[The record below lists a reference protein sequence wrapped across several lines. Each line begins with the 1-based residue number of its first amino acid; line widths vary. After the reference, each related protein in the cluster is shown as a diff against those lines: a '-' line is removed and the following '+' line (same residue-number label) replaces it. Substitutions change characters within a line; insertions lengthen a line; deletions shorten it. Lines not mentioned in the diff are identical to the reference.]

1 MTKAQKT
8 IAFSS
13 SLIFAVAVFLF
24 FRFLYSYHIH
34 YQEQFQLFEF
44 TGAYFADVVSV
55 PGGLADYLGR
65 FLTQFCFSA
74 LWGSVVMAFVL
85 AALQLVSFLAV
96 GRRTLLFY
104 ALSFVPSAFV
114 WAFLCDENA
123 LAGAAVA
130 LILCILAGWCFSGR
144 AGSKA
149 VLALKCVMVPVAY
162 FLCGPIA
169 MVYVFLAFRKERWW
183 MLLSALLLLVLSP
196 VVAEM
201 LTQYPLSRL
210 ARGVHYYRYYNFNP
224 YLLWAALLSLILIVC
239 VSGLRFLSNKRFSGT
254 AAGITALL
262 IVLGSATLLVRS
274 RADMDKEEIMK
285 YDFLSSNRMWNR
297 MMMCADVKNPSQP
310 ISVACLNMALS
321 QSGRMADHMFDY
333 FQNGPQGLLPDFVKE
348 TTSAMATAEFYY
360 HLGMINTAQRFTFE
374 AEESIPDFQKSAR
387 CYRML
392 VRTNIINGDYEVALK
407 YIEALKHTLFHA
419 SWAREAEDL
428 IYGGDAAVDA
438 DPEYGR
444 MRALR
449 FRSRDFLFSD
459 REMDSMLGLLYLE
472 NKDNRTAFEYL
483 LSWSLLKKDISRFKE
498 CLGLVSYP
506 ILPEVYQEALLLDW
520 AQNNAGGGVPS
531 FIEPHIASVFNRF
544 ISDVRAD
551 KPKEYMEKKYGSTYW
566 YYYFYRYNDYPV

>member
-24 FRFLYSYHIH
+24 FRFIYPYHIH
-34 YQEQFQLFEF
+34 YQEQLQLFEF
-44 TGAYFADVVSV
+44 TGAYFTDVVSV
-55 PGGLADYLGR
+55 PGGFADYIGR
-65 FLTQFCFSA
+65 FLTQFCHSA
-74 LWGSVVMAFVL
+74 LWGSLAMALVVVSVQAVSYL
-85 AALQLVSFLAV
+85 AA

-104 ALSFVPSAFV
+104 ALSFVPSV
-114 WAFLCDENA
+114 LVLAFLCDENA
-123 LAGAAVA
+123 LTGAAVA
-130 LILCILAGWCFSGR
+130 LILCIAAGWILRGK

-149 VLALKCVMVPVAY
+149 ILVLKCVMVPVTY
-162 FLCGPIA
+162 FLCGPLAI
-169 MVYVFLAFRKERWW
+169 VYVFLAFMEERWW
-183 MLLSALLLLVLSP
+183 ILLTAVLLLVLSP
-196 VVAEM
+196 FVAEQ

-224 YLLWAALLSLILIVC
+224 YLLWAAVLSLILIVC

-262 IVLGSATLLVRS
+262 IVLGPATLLVRS

-285 YDFLSSNRMWNR
+285 YDFMTSYRMWNR
-297 MMMCADVKNPSQP
+297 MMMAADEKNPSKP
-310 ISVACLNMALS
+310 LSVACLNMALS
-321 QSGRMADHMFDY
+321 QAGRMSEHMFDY
-333 FQNGPQGLLPDFVKE
+333 FQNGPQGLLPDFIKE
-348 TTSAMATAEFYY
+348 TISSMATAELYY
-360 HLGMINTAQRFTFE
+360 HLGMVNTAQRFTFE
-374 AEESIPDFQKSAR
+374 AQEAIPDFQKSAR

-392 VRTNIINGDYEVALK
+392 VRTNIINGDYAVALK
-407 YIEALKHTLFHA
+407 YIDVLKNTLFYA

-566 YYYFYRYNDYPV
+566 YYYFYRYND

>member
-24 FRFLYSYHIH
+24 FRFIYPYHIH
-34 YQEQFQLFEF
+34 YQEQLQLFEF
-44 TGAYFADVVSV
+44 TGAYFTDVVSV
-55 PGGLADYLGR
+55 PGGFADYIGR
-65 FLTQFCFSA
+65 FLTQFCHSA
-74 LWGSVVMAFVL
+74 LWGSLVFAVL
-85 AALQLVSFLAV
+85 LAGLQFLTYKALE
-96 GRRTLLFY
+96 RRSLLFY
-104 ALSFVPSAFV
+104 ALSFIPTCLVL
-114 WAFLCDENA
+114 AFLCDENA
-123 LAGAAVA
+123 LIGAVVA
-130 LILCILAGWCFSGR
+130 FILCLAAGWRFKD
-144 AGSKA
+144 KA
-149 VLALKCVMVPVAY
+149 VSRATLALKLALTPVMY
-162 FLCGPIA
+162 FLCGPLA
-169 MVYVFLAFRKERWW
+169 LAYVFLAFRREKAWAIPGII
-183 MLLSALLLLVLSP
+183 LLALSP
-196 VVAEM
+196 FAAEL

-210 ARGVHYYRYYNFNP
+210 VRGVHYYRYHNYTPIF
-224 YLLWAALLSLILIVC
+224 LWTALIALMLCDLVAEICQRSGRRTSGT
-239 VSGLRFLSNKRFSGT
+239 VSGL
-254 AAGITALL
+254 IALVV
-262 IVLGSATLLVRS
+262 VLGFTTFKMRSLV
-274 RADMDKEEIMK
+274 DMDKEEIMK
-285 YDFLSSNRMWNR
+285 YDFMTSYRMWNR
-297 MMMCADVKNPSQP
+297 MMMAADEKNPSKP
-310 ISVACLNMALS
+310 LSVACLNMALS
-321 QSGRMADHMFDY
+321 QAGRMSEHMFDY
-333 FQNGPQGLLPDFVKE
+333 FQNGPQGLLPDFIKE
-348 TTSAMATAEFYY
+348 TISSMATAELYY
-360 HLGMINTAQRFTFE
+360 HLGMVNTAQRFTFE
-374 AEESIPDFQKSAR
+374 AQEAIPDFQKSAR

-392 VRTNIINGDYEVALK
+392 VRTNIINGDYAVALK
-407 YIEALKHTLFHA
+407 YIDVLKNTLFYA

-551 KPKEYMEKKYGSTYW
+551 KPKEYMEKNYGSTYW
-566 YYYFYRYNDYPV
+566 YYYFYRYND

>member
-1 MTKAQKT
+1 MTKASKT
-8 IAFSS
+8 VAFSS
-13 SLIFAVAVFLF
+13 SLIYAVAVFLF
-24 FRFLYSYHIH
+24 FRFVYPYHIH

-44 TGAYFADVVSV
+44 TRAYFSDVVSV
-55 PGGLADYLGR
+55 PGGFADYLGR
-65 FLTQFCFSA
+65 FLTQFCYSA
-74 LWGSVVMAFVL
+74 LWGSLAMALVVVSVQAVSYL
-85 AALQLVSFLAV
+85 AA

-104 ALSFVPSAFV
+104 ALSFVPSV
-114 WAFLCDENA
+114 LVLAFLCDENA
-123 LAGAAVA
+123 LTGAAVA
-130 LILCILAGWCFSGR
+130 LILCIAAGWILRGK

-149 VLALKCVMVPVAY
+149 ILVLKCVMVPVTY
-162 FLCGPIA
+162 FLCGPLAI
-169 MVYVFLAFRKERWW
+169 VYVFLAFMEERWW
-183 MLLSALLLLVLSP
+183 ILLTAVLLLVLSP
-196 VVAEM
+196 FVAEQ

-224 YLLWAALLSLILIVC
+224 YLLWAAVLSLILIVC

-360 HLGMINTAQRFTFE
+360 HLGMVNTAQRFTFE

-419 SWAREAEDL
+419 SWAREAESVVC
-428 IYGGDAAVDA
+428 GGEAAVNA

-444 MRALR
+444 MRNLR

-472 NKDNRTAFEYL
+472 NKSNRLALDYL
-483 LSWSLLKKDISRFKE
+483 LSWSLLKKDLPRFKE
-498 CLGLVSYP
+498 CLGLVSYA
-506 ILPEVYQEALLLDW
+506 ILPKHYQEALVIDW
-520 AQNNAGGGVPS
+520 AGNNAGTSLPPY
-531 FIEPHIASVFNRF
+531 IEPYVAASFQRF
-544 ISDVRAD
+544 MSDAKSGKSED
-551 KPKEYMEKKYGSTYW
+551 YMKENYGCTYW
-566 YYYFYRYNDYPV
+566 FYYFYRYNS